1 MTKGVKKTELSE
13 NTLKNYQ
20 AVING
25 IVRELGLEKEDEKGD
40 WIVKNWSK
48 IMSIING
55 SKSIHT
61 QKNRTAVLKV
71 WCDLYDLPEKYGKQ
85 LEEKMGELASKVNDE
100 YSTNKMNQ
108 KQEANWIGVQEMREI
123 VEKMR
128 NKLPSNLSAIDT
140 YSEYKQ
146 LIRYLMLLIHIHI
159 PLRNDLACAKIYL
172 SNDMPK
178 EQDTNVNYVSINK
191 SKKSAILYLNDYKT
205 EKQYGQ
211 KVINFPVDVAKELV
225 KYYDVIIRMSPNH
238 WFIRDSEDNDKCISR
253 VSYTK
258 WFNTIFSDTGKK
270 VSSTQIRR
278 AVVSDLYKVDEDE
291 MKKKQDLAN
300 VMGHS
305 VAQAGL
311 SYAKHIKD
319 GSLNSV

>member
-1 MTKGVKKTELSE
+1 MTKGAKKTELSE

-25 IVRELGLEKEDEKGD
+25 ILRELGLEKEDEKGD

-48 IMSIING
+48 ILSIIDA

-71 WCDLYDLPEKYGKQ
+71 WCDLHDLSEKYGVE
-85 LEEKMGELASKVNDE
+85 LEKRMGELAAKVHDE
-100 YSTNKMNQ
+100 YSSNKMNA

-128 NKLPSNLSAIDT
+128 TKLPANVSAIDT

-146 LIRYLMLLIHIHI
+146 LIRYMMLLIHIHI
-159 PLRNDLACAKIYL
+159 PLRNDLACAKVYL

-178 EQDTNVNYVSINK
+178 EQDNSVNYIAINK
-191 SKKSAILYLNDYKT
+191 TKKSALLYLNDYKT
-205 EKQYGQ
+205 QKEYGQ
-211 KVINFPVDVAKELV
+211 KVIHFPADVAKELV
-225 KYYDVIIRMSPNH
+225 KYYDVIIRMSPNR
-238 WFIRDSEDNDKCISR
+238 WFIRDSEDDDKCISR

-270 VSSTQIRR
+270 VSTTQIRR

-291 MKKKQDLAN
+291 MKKKQELAN

-305 VAQAGL
+305 VQQAGL
-311 SYAKHIKD
+311 SYAKHLKD
-319 GSLNSV
+319 GQK

>member
-1 MTKGVKKTELSE
+1 MTKGAKKTELSE

-25 IVRELGLEKEDEKGD
+25 ILRELAVEKEDAKGD
-40 WIVKNWSK
+40 WIVKNWDK
-48 IMSIING
+48 IMNIIDS

-71 WCDLYDLPEKYGKQ
+71 WCDLHDLPEKYGVE
-85 LEEKMGELASKVNDE
+85 LEKKMGELAGKVNDE
-100 YSTNKMNQ
+100 YSTNKMNA
-108 KQEANWIGVQEMREI
+108 KQEANWVGVKEMREI

-128 NKLPSNLSAIDT
+128 SKLPANVTAIDT

-146 LIRYLMLLIHIHI
+146 MIRYIMLLIHIHV
-159 PLRNDLACAKIYL
+159 PLRNDLACAKIYM

-178 EQDTNVNYVSINK
+178 VQDNDVNYIAI
-191 SKKSAILYLNDYKT
+191 SKTKKTAVLYLNDYKT
-205 EKQYGQ
+205 QKEYGQ
-211 KVINFPVDVAKELV
+211 KVINFPLDVSKELV

-238 WFIRDSEDNDKCISR
+238 WLIRDSEDDDKCISR

-291 MKKKQDLAN
+291 MKKKLELAN

-305 VAQAGL
+305 VNQAGL
-311 SYAKHIKD
+311 SYAKHLKD
-319 GSLNSV
+319 GQK

>member
-1 MTKGVKKTELSE
+1 MTKGAKKTELSE

-25 IVRELGLEKEDEKGD
+25 ILRELGLEKEDEKGD
-40 WIVKNWSK
+40 WIAKNWNR
-48 IMSIING
+48 IMNIIDG

-71 WCDLYDLPEKYGKQ
+71 WCDLYDLPSKYGEE
-85 LEEKMGELASKVNDE
+85 LEKKMGELASKVNDE
-100 YSTNKMNQ
+100 YSSNKMNQ
-108 KQEANWIGVQEMREI
+108 KQEANWIGVQEMREHL
-123 VEKMR
+123 EKMR
-128 NKLPSNLSAIDT
+128 NKLPANVSAIDT

-146 LIRYLMLLIHIHI
+146 LIRYLMLLTHIHI
-159 PLRNDLACAKIYL
+159 PLRNDLACAKVYL

-178 EQDTNVNYVSINK
+178 EQDNSVNYIAINK
-191 SKKSAILYLNDYKT
+191 TKKSALLYLNDYKT
-205 EKQYGQ
+205 QKEYGQ
-211 KVINFPVDVAKELV
+211 KVIHFPADVAKELV
-225 KYYDVIIRMSPNH
+225 KYYDVIIRMSPNR
-238 WFIRDSEDNDKCISR
+238 WFIRDSEDDDKCISR

-270 VSSTQIRR
+270 VSTTQIRR

-291 MKKKQDLAN
+291 MKKKQELAN

-305 VAQAGL
+305 VQQAGL
-311 SYAKHIKD
+311 SYAKHLKD
-319 GSLNSV
+319 GQK

>member
-25 IVRELGLEKEDEKGD
+25 ILRELGLEKEDEKGD
-40 WIVKNWSK
+40 WIAKHWNR
-48 IMSIING
+48 MMNIIDG
-55 SKSIHT
+55 SKSVHT

-71 WCDLYDLPEKYGKQ
+71 WCDLHDLPEKYGEE
-85 LEEKMGELASKVNDE
+85 LEKKMGELASKVNDE
-100 YSTNKMNQ
+100 YSTNKMNE
-108 KQEANWIGVQEMREI
+108 KQEANWVGVQEMREI
-123 VEKMR
+123 VDKMR
-128 NKLPSNLSAIDT
+128 TKLPANVSAIDT

-146 LIRYLMLLIHIHI
+146 LIRYMMLLIHIHI

-178 EQDTNVNYVSINK
+178 EQDNDVNYIAINK

-205 EKQYGQ
+205 QKEYGQ
-211 KVINFPVDVAKELV
+211 KVINFPAEVAKELV

-238 WFIRDSEDNDKCISR
+238 WFIRDSEDDNKCISR
-253 VSYTK
+253 VTFTK

-291 MKKKQDLAN
+291 MKKKQELAN

-305 VAQAGL
+305 VQQAGL

-319 GSLNSV
+319 GQK